1 MGWRPSTLVRGSS
14 PTRCRP
20 RRRPRCRPRRRACWR
35 PSARRCRHERAA
47 RLRARQLRL
56 VHLESRPASRP
67 HRRRCDRRAQRRGHG
82 GRGRRHGAGCDRH
95 LAGAVKAREGRDQ
108 RRARASARSA
118 RAAAGR
124 VPRPPG
130 DRRGVWRIGGS
141 RAAGAREGGAD
152 PPRAHQRLRRPPLA
166 DLRRALPLAGHRA
179 SLAPARAGADRLVG
193 RRARHGRAAS
203 VAPGRGLPVPPRV
216 DPHRGWRGTDGRV
229 PGPHSGDG
237 MNGREQP
244 MRPAVAAAVELVAGG
259 GTPPAPPAE
268 AAMEELMDGSA
279 PPVQVAA
286 LLAMMRLRGETPEE
300 VAAFARVMR
309 GRAVRVEAPA
319 DAVDLCGTG
328 ADGLHTFNIS
338 TLASFVVAGAG
349 APVAKHGNRA
359 ITSRSGSADLIEAL
373 GIPLDP
379 GPEAVAAS
387 IRETNFGF
395 MFAPA
400 YHPAMKHAMPI
411 RRELPMRTI
420 FNLLGPLS
428 SPARVRRQLL
438 GVADPSLVPLI
449 AGALSRLEAVRAL
462 VVHGADGSD
471 ELSLAGPNHAVLG
484 GEPGPARDVVLLN
497 AGAALFVAGRAS
509 DVGEGIAQAA
519 EAIDSGRAAD
529 VVTAAA
535 RVSAA

>member
-1 MGWRPSTLVRGSS
+1 MT
-14 PTRCRP
+14 
-20 RRRPRCRPRRRACWR
+20 
-35 PSARRCRHERAA
+35 
-47 RLRARQLRL
+47 
-56 VHLESRPASRP
+56 
-67 HRRRCDRRAQRRGHG
+67 
-82 GRGRRHGAGCDRH
+82 
-95 LAGAVKAREGRDQ
+95 DQ
-108 RRARASARSA
+108 
-118 RAAAGR
+118 
-124 VPRPPG
+124 
-130 DRRGVWRIGGS
+130 I
-141 RAAGAREGGAD
+141 
-152 PPRAHQRLRRPPLA
+152 
-166 DLRRALPLAGHRA
+166 
-179 SLAPARAGADRLVG
+179 
-193 RRARHGRAAS
+193 
-203 VAPGRGLPVPPRV
+203 
-216 DPHRGWRGTDGRV
+216 
-229 PGPHSGDG
+229 
-237 MNGREQP
+237 
-244 MRPAVAAAVELVAGG
+244 RPAVAAAVELVAGG
-259 GTPPAPPAE
+259 GTLPAPLAE

-279 PPVQVAA
+279 SSVQVAA
-286 LLAMMRLRGETPEE
+286 LLAMMRVRGETPEE

-379 GPEAVAAS
+379 GPEVVARS
-387 IRETNFGF
+387 IRETGFGF

-420 FNLLGPLS
+420 FNLLGPLT

-449 AGALSRLEAVRAL
+449 AGALSRLETVRAL

-471 ELSLAGPNHAVLG
+471 ELSLAGPNHAVLVEDGRLGELVIDGADHGLARAPLAALTGGDAQLNSAITLSVLG

-497 AGAALFVAGRAS
+497 AGAALFVAGCAA
-509 DVGEGIAQAA
+509 DVAAGVAMAA

-535 RVSAA
+535 RVATA

>member
-1 MGWRPSTLVRGSS
+1 MN
-14 PTRCRP
+14 
-20 RRRPRCRPRRRACWR
+20 
-35 PSARRCRHERAA
+35 
-47 RLRARQLRL
+47 
-56 VHLESRPASRP
+56 
-67 HRRRCDRRAQRRGHG
+67 
-82 GRGRRHGAGCDRH
+82 
-95 LAGAVKAREGRDQ
+95 DQ
-108 RRARASARSA
+108 
-118 RAAAGR
+118 
-124 VPRPPG
+124 
-130 DRRGVWRIGGS
+130 
-141 RAAGAREGGAD
+141 E
-152 PPRAHQRLRRPPLA
+152 H
-166 DLRRALPLAGHRA
+166 
-179 SLAPARAGADRLVG
+179 
-193 RRARHGRAAS
+193 
-203 VAPGRGLPVPPRV
+203 
-216 DPHRGWRGTDGRV
+216 
-229 PGPHSGDG
+229 
-237 MNGREQP
+237 
-244 MRPAVAAAVELVAGG
+244 RPAVAAAVELVAGG
-259 GTPPAPPAE
+259 GTLPAPLAE

-279 PPVQVAA
+279 PAVQVAA
-286 LLAMMRLRGETPEE
+286 LLAMMRVRGETPEE

-309 GRAVRVEAPA
+309 SRAVHVEAPE

-379 GPEAVAAS
+379 GPDAVARS
-387 IRETNFGF
+387 IREAGFGF

-438 GVADPSLVPLI
+438 GVADARLVGLI
-449 AGALSRLEAVRAL
+449 AGALSRLETVRAI

-471 ELSLAGPNHAVLG
+471 ELSLAGPNHAVLVEGGRMSELVIDGADHGLARAPLAALVGGDAQLNSAITLSVLG

-497 AGAALFVAGRAS
+497 AGAALFVAGRAA
-509 DVGEGIAQAA
+509 DIGDGVAQAV
-519 EAIDSGRAAD
+519 EAVDSGRAAD

-535 RVSAA
+535 RAGAAA